1 MYRRLLSITATMAL
15 VFGLAICG
23 NQLRAQSGSPE
34 NSQRGHRQQ
43 MSPDQQLER
52 LSKALNLTDDQ
63 KQQIRP
69 ILQDRQEKMQ
79 SVRSDASLS
88 REDRMNKMRST
99 FEETNSKIRAI
110 LNDEQKPKFDQMQQ
124 RRREQM
130 QNRGNTEHNP
140 DHNPD
145 TK

>member
-1 MYRRLLSITATMAL
+1 
-15 VFGLAICG
+15 
-23 NQLRAQSGSPE
+23 
-34 NSQRGHRQQ
+34 
-43 MSPDQQLER
+43 
-52 LSKALNLTDDQ
+52 
-63 KQQIRP
+63 
-69 ILQDRQEKMQ
+69 
-79 SVRSDASLS
+79 
-88 REDRMNKMRST
+88 MNKMRST

-140 DHNPD
+140 DHNQD